1 METAFR
7 GRLLRFL
14 RTHLHDTRI
23 DFAEPLRPLTG
34 GVFSQV
40 FQFSLSGTSGPW
52 SKPLVLRLYP
62 AEATSMQ
69 TRLEQVFQ
77 DGLAGTGFPTPRVL
91 LGQPNPDALGQMFMI
106 VQRLPGRSFL
116 RGIRPVDF
124 VRDFPRLLVAWPRTA
139 ARLLAQLHARDAS
152 VVLESAA
159 TLNISESALSTGRH
173 LRDIEHRL
181 SEFGELGL
189 NDGLAWLRANEPALP
204 SMLSIVHGDLWPG
217 NVLMRRDHVTGVVDW
232 DRAAVGDPA
241 LDVGFAKAG
250 LALMPAPFPPPP
262 PFDRGV
268 NTAGRHIANRLHRAY
283 EELHPIA
290 EGRVRYFEALRSFLE
305 LSIVAQFRARPSRGL
320 ELHGPQPPWDH
331 GVAALTLHFAQLT
344 GVDLRLPDIDR

>member
-1 METAFR
+1 VEKAVR

-14 RTHLHDTRI
+14 RTHLHDNI

-34 GVFSQV
+34 GAFSQV

-52 SKPLVLRLYP
+52 SGPLVLRLYP
-62 AEATSMQ
+62 AETLPMQ
-69 TRLEQVFQ
+69 PRLEEAFQ
-77 DGLAGTGFPTPRVL
+77 DCLARTGFPTPRVL
-91 LGQPNPDALGQMFMI
+91 LTQGDPDALGQMFMI

-124 VRDFPRLLVAWPRTA
+124 VRDFPRLFLAWPRTA
-139 ARLLAQLHARDAS
+139 ARLLARLHASDTSA
-152 VVLESAA
+152 VLESAA
-159 TLNISESALSTGRH
+159 TLNIPESALSTGRH

-189 NDGLAWLRANEPALP
+189 KDGLDWLRANQPALP
-204 SMLSIVHGDLWPG
+204 SVLSIVHGDLWPG
-217 NVLMRRDHVTGVVDW
+217 NVLMCRDQVTGVVDW

-250 LALMPAPFPPPP
+250 LALMPAPFPPPA
-262 PFDRGV
+262 PFNQGV
-268 NTAGRHIANRLHRAY
+268 NAAGRHIANRLHRAY

-290 EGRVRYFEALRSFLE
+290 GGRVRYFEALRSFLE
-305 LSIVAQFRARPSRGL
+305 LSIVAQFRARRSR
-320 ELHGPQPPWDH
+320 
-331 GVAALTLHFAQLT
+331 
-344 GVDLRLPDIDR
+344 GVDLRGPRPPWDGGVTPLTIHFAHVTGVELRLPGARP